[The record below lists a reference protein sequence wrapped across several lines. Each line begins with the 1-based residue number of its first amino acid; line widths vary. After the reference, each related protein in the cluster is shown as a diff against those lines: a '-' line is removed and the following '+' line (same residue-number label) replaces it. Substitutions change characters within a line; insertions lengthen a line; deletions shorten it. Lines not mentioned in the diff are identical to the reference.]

1 MWQNLYNPAFL
12 HFLYIVNNGLIVY
25 FQQESACWERET
37 NGLNFNSQ
45 DNKSFT
51 FFFKSQHDLLRSKYR
66 GPIIKKIGPE
76 NENLPISFHFD

>member
-25 FQQESACWERET
+25 FQQESAYWERET

-51 FFFKSQHDLLRSKYR
+51 FFLNRSTTYCGQNTAARLL
-66 GPIIKKIGPE
+66 KK
-76 NENLPISFHFD
+76 